1 MAPKKPT
8 PPPTV
13 DEFTALSQSAPVEV
27 PEQSPPPALP
37 PSPPPPQAVFLED
50 AGMRLYQDRAGKA
63 IVHGLTEGSDNF
75 ATMTQA
81 ARSVLPPSE

>member
-27 PEQSPPPALP
+27 PEQSPPPAPTP
-37 PSPPPPQAVFLED
+37 PAPSAVFLED
-50 AGMRLYQDRAGKA
+50 AGMRLYQDRAGKVM
-63 IVHGLTEGSDNF
+63 VHGLTEGSDNF